1 MRGKRRPGDVVANR
15 RNPSLLHQ
23 LRVEVHAAWLAAR
36 DRRAPWYARL
46 FGLLV
51 TAYALSPLDLVP
63 DFIPVLGLIDDVVII
78 PVGLWLFHK
87 MLPAGLFDECRDAA
101 ERAAERPSSRLGA
114 VIVVLLWVA
123 AAVLIFEMLSFDYS

>member
-1 MRGKRRPGDVVANR
+1 
-15 RNPSLLHQ
+15 
-23 LRVEVHAAWLAAR
+23 
-36 DRRAPWYARL
+36 
-46 FGLLV
+46 
-51 TAYALSPLDLVP
+51 
-63 DFIPVLGLIDDVVII
+63 
-78 PVGLWLFHK
+78 